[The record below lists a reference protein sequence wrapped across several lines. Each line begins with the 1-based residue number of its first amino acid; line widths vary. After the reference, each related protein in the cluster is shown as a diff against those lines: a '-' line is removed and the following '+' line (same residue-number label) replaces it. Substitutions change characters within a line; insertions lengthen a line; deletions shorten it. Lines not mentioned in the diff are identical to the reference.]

1 MQKLINARPW
11 LVCAAIMLI
20 ALVPACASAQQQ
32 PALYTPQQIEE
43 VRRKAVEMGLLQP
56 AHEAPKKEPTV
67 VTPGAKPGDPPSD
80 AVIIFDGKD
89 LSGWKS
95 WRDGGAAKWLVQDG
109 YMQVA
114 RGTGDLV
121 TKQEFGDCQ
130 LHIEWA
136 TPAEVRGESQGRGN
150 SGVFLMGR
158 YEVQVLDSYQN
169 PTYFH
174 GQAGAVYKQHAPLVN
189 ASRKPG
195 EWQTYDII
203 FTSPRFDEIG
213 NVTRPARVTVFHN
226 GVLIQNNV
234 QIHGETYNDRAPLYV
249 PHGPKGPLKLQD
261 HGNPMRFRNIWVRP
275 L

>member
-1 MQKLINARPW
+1 MQRSNSRPW
-11 LVCAAIMLI
+11 LSLAAL
-20 ALVPACASAQQQ
+20 ALSVLVPACASAQQQ
-32 PALYTPQQIEE
+32 PQYTPQQVEE
-43 VRRKAVEMGLLQP
+43 VRRKALEMGLLLP
-56 AHEAPKKEPTV
+56 PHEAPKKEPV
-67 VTPGAKPGDPPSD
+67 VVKPGANPGDPPSD
-80 AVIIFDGKD
+80 AIILFDGKD

-95 WRDGGAAKWLVQDG
+95 VRDGGPAKWLVQDG
-109 YMQVA
+109 YMQVVA
-114 RGTGDLV
+114 GTGYMA

-136 TPAEVRGESQGRGN
+136 TPAQVKGDGQGRGN
-150 SGVFLMGR
+150 SGVFLMGH

-174 GQAGAVYKQHAPLVN
+174 GQAGSVYKQHAPLVN
-189 ASRKPG
+189 VSRKPG

-234 QIHGETYNDRAPLYV
+234 QIYGETWNDRAPQYIK
-249 PHGPKGPLKLQD
+249 HGPKGPLWLQD